1 MRLSENHARAL
12 TLRQRRAND
21 STRQFGSG
29 SEDLG
34 VGAFDS
40 TSKIIVQNI
49 DHFIKNPYLEDDL
62 RMIRSHVDV
71 NF

>member
-21 STRQFGSG
+21 STRKFGSG

-34 VGAFDS
+34 VGAFVS
-40 TSKIIVQNI
+40 MSMNIVQNI
-49 DHFIKNPYLEDDL
+49 DHFMK
-62 RMIRSHVDV
+62 IRTSRTI
-71 NF
+71 FG